1 MQACGRPGTPGRPS
15 PGCSATAVPMNTSD
29 AAGEFHQRTKHTWQ
43 RIRAESR
50 GLDWGNHPFPFKIY
64 PDLEPLALPRQL
76 PDSRLPATQVL
87 SGHLPP
93 VAAALDLA
101 GLARLLFYAAG
112 VTRIL
117 GGVLFRAAPSAGAL
131 YPTELYAVCGPL
143 AGLPAG
149 VYHFE
154 PAEFALR
161 RLRAGDFRARLAAAA
176 AEPAI
181 AGLPLC
187 LVLTG
192 IPWRTTWKYRER
204 GWRHLFWDAGAIV
217 ANLLAVAAAA
227 GWDARVLLGFVDR
240 EVAGLL
246 GIGEPEEYPL
256 GLVTVAAPAAA
267 APTGS
272 LPLGPISPR
281 TRPLSR
287 SPRSYPL
294 ATAAQR
300 AGELPS
306 AEAVSVWRSK
316 ASRLRAQPATR
327 SLAAGEVGQARAAT
341 DTIETVILRR
351 GSTRRFAR
359 HPIAREALGWAMTA
373 ATRAVPG
380 DFVPQQATLLEH
392 FLAVHAVQGLP
403 PGAYRWREGHFQ
415 LLRAGAERGR
425 TRLLC
430 LGQDLGGDAA
440 ATVFHC
446 AQLEPILQGLGARGY
461 RAVQLEAGVAAER
474 LQLTAFALGVGATG
488 LTFLDDDVSAFFGTR
503 AAPMLTVAVGVPAY
517 RARPGRRP
525 AQLPHIGLAKRG
537 RPAP

>member
-1 MQACGRPGTPGRPS
+1 
-15 PGCSATAVPMNTSD
+15 MNASD
-29 AAGEFHQRTKHTWQ
+29 AAAEFHERTKHTWQ
-43 RIRAESR
+43 RLRANSR
-50 GLDWGNHPFPFKIY
+50 GLDWGNHPFPFKLY
-64 PDLEPLALPRQL
+64 PDLEPLPLPRQL
-76 PDSRLPATQVL
+76 PESGVPATQVL
-87 SGHLPP
+87 SGQ
-93 VAAALDLA
+93 VSVSASALDLA
-101 GLARLLFYAAG
+101 GLARLLFFAAG

-117 GGVLFRAAPSAGAL
+117 HGVLFRAAPSAGAL

-143 AGLPAG
+143 AELPAG

-161 RLRAGDFRARLAAAA
+161 RLRDGDFRARLAVAA

-181 AGLPLC
+181 ARLPLC

-204 GWRHLFWDAGAIV
+204 GYRHLFWDAGAIV

-227 GWDARVLLGFVDR
+227 GWDARVLVGFVDG
-240 EVAGLL
+240 EVSGLL
-246 GIGEPEEYPL
+246 GIGAPEEYPL
-256 GLVTVAAPAAA
+256 ALVTVAAPAAA
-267 APTGS
+267 AATGRP
-272 LPLGPISPR
+272 PLGPISPR

-294 ATAAQR
+294 VTAAQR
-300 AGELPS
+300 AGELPN
-306 AEAVSVWRSK
+306 AEAVSAWRNQ

-327 SLAAGEVGQARAAT
+327 TLAAGEAGQAPAAS

-359 HPIAREALGWAMTA
+359 QSIPGGALGWAMTA

-380 DFVPQQATLLEH
+380 DFVPPQATLLEH

-403 PGAYRWREGHFQ
+403 PGAYRWHGGEFR

-425 TRLLC
+425 TRSLC

-440 ATVFHC
+440 ATVFHG
-446 AQLEPILQGLGARGY
+446 AQLEPILEGLGARGY
-461 RAVQLEAGVAAER
+461 RAAQLEGGVAAER
-474 LQLTAFALGVGATG
+474 LQLAAFALGVGATG
-488 LTFLDDDVSAFFGTR
+488 LTFLDDEVSAFFATR

-525 AQLPHIGLAKRG
+525 TQLPHIGVAER
-537 RPAP
+537 

>member
-1 MQACGRPGTPGRPS
+1 M
-15 PGCSATAVPMNTSD
+15 D
-29 AAGEFHQRTKHTWQ
+29 ASNAAEFHERTKHTWQ
-43 RIRAESR
+43 RLRAEAS
-50 GLDWGNHPFPFKIY
+50 GLDWGNHPFPFKLY
-64 PDLEPLALPRQL
+64 PDLEPLALPREL
-76 PDSRLPATQVL
+76 PESSLPATQVL
-87 SGHLPP
+87 SGR
-93 VAAALDLA
+93 VSVSAAALDLA

-117 GGVLFRAAPSAGAL
+117 HGVLFRAAPSAGAL

-143 AGLPAG
+143 ADLPAG

-161 RLRAGDFRARLAAAA
+161 RLRAGDFRARLAAA

-204 GWRHLFWDAGAIV
+204 GYRHLFWDAGAIV
-217 ANLLAVAAAA
+217 ANLLALAAAA
-227 GWDARVLLGFVDR
+227 GWDARVLVGFVDS
-240 EVAGLL
+240 EVSGLL
-246 GIGEPEEYPL
+246 GLGQPEEYPL
-256 GLVTVAAPAAA
+256 AVVTVAAPTAAEA
-267 APTGS
+267 TGS
-272 LPLGPISPR
+272 PPLEPINAR

-294 ATAAQR
+294 GAAAQR

-306 AEAVSVWRSK
+306 AEAVSAWRNQ
-316 ASRLRAQPATR
+316 ANRLQAQPATR
-327 SLAAGEVGQARAAT
+327 TLAADEAGQAAA

-359 HPIAREALGWAMTA
+359 HPIPQRALHWAMTA
-373 ATRAVPG
+373 ATQPVPG
-380 DFVPQQATLLEH
+380 DFVPPQATLLEH
-392 FLAVHAVQGLP
+392 FLAVHAVHGLTA
-403 PGAYRWREGHFQ
+403 GAYRWQEGHFR

-425 TRLLC
+425 TRALC
-430 LGQDLGGDAA
+430 LGQDLGGDGA
-440 ATVFHC
+440 ATFFHC
-446 AQLEPILQGLGARGY
+446 VQLEPILQALGARGY
-461 RAVQLEAGVAAER
+461 RAAQLEGGIAAER
-474 LQLTAFALGVGATG
+474 LQLAAFALGLGATG

-517 RARPGRRP
+517 RARPGKRP
-525 AQLPHIGLAKRG
+525 AQLPRIGLTEH
-537 RPAP
+537 

>member
-1 MQACGRPGTPGRPS
+1 M
-15 PGCSATAVPMNTSD
+15 D
-29 AAGEFHQRTKHTWQ
+29 ALEAAAEFHQRTKHTWQ
-43 RIRAESR
+43 RIRANSR
-50 GLDWGNHPFPFKIY
+50 GLDWGNHPFPFKLY
-64 PDLEPLALPRQL
+64 PDLEPLPLPRQL
-76 PDSRLPATQVL
+76 PESSVPATQVL
-87 SGHLPP
+87 AGQLSPP
-93 VAAALDLA
+93 GSRLDLA
-101 GLARLLFYAAG
+101 GLARLLFFSAG

-117 GGVLFRAAPSAGAL
+117 HGVLFRAAPSAGAL

-161 RLRAGDFRARLAAAA
+161 RLRDGDVRGRLAAAA
-176 AEPAI
+176 TEPAV

-204 GWRHLFWDAGAIV
+204 GYRHLFWDAGAIV

-227 GWDARVLLGFVDR
+227 GWEARVLVGFVDQ

-246 GIGEPEEYPL
+246 GLGEPEEYPL
-256 GLVTVAAPAAA
+256 ALVTVAAPGVAAA
-267 APTGS
+267 TGS
-272 LPLGPISPR
+272 PLLGPISPR

-294 ATAAQR
+294 GAAAQR
-300 AGELPS
+300 ASELPTS
-306 AEAVSVWRSK
+306 EAVSAWRSK
-316 ASRLRAQPATR
+316 ASRLRVQPAPRT
-327 SLAAGEVGQARAAT
+327 LPAADARAAPAAS

-351 GSTRRFAR
+351 GSTRRFAQ
-359 HPIAREALGWAMTA
+359 HPIPRGALGWAMAA

-380 DFVPQQATLLEH
+380 DFVPPQATLLEH

-403 PGAYRWREGHFQ
+403 PGAYRWSQAEFQ
-415 LLRAGAERGR
+415 LLWAGAERGR
-425 TRLLC
+425 TRSLC

-446 AQLEPILQGLGARGY
+446 ARLEPILQALGARGY
-461 RAVQLEAGVAAER
+461 RAAQLEGGVAAER
-474 LQLTAFALGVGATG
+474 LQLAAFALGVGATG
-488 LTFLDDDVSAFFGTR
+488 LTFLDDEVSGFFGTR
-503 AAPMLTVAVGVPAY
+503 VAPMLTVAVGVPAY

-525 AQLPHIGLAKRG
+525 AQLPHIGVADH
-537 RPAP
+537 

>member
-1 MQACGRPGTPGRPS
+1 
-15 PGCSATAVPMNTSD
+15 MNASD
-29 AAGEFHQRTKHTWQ
+29 AADEFHQRTKHTWQ
-43 RIRAESR
+43 RIRAESY
-50 GLDWGNHPFPFKIY
+50 GLDWGNHPFPFKLY
-64 PDLEPLALPRQL
+64 PDLAPLALPREL
-76 PDSRLPATQVL
+76 PESGLPATQVL
-87 SGHLPP
+87 SGQVSPP
-93 VAAALDLA
+93 AATLDLA
-101 GLARLLFYAAG
+101 GLARLLFFSAG
-112 VTRIL
+112 VARIL
-117 GGVLFRAAPSAGAL
+117 HGVLFRAAPSAGAL

-161 RLRAGDFRARLAAAA
+161 RLRDGDVRARLAAAA

-181 AGLPLC
+181 AGLPVC

-204 GWRHLFWDAGAIV
+204 GYRHLFWDAGAIV
-217 ANLLAVAAAA
+217 ANVLAVAAAA
-227 GWDARVLLGFVDR
+227 GWDARVLVGFIDR
-240 EVAGLL
+240 EVSGLL
-246 GIGEPEEYPL
+246 GLGQPEEYPL
-256 GLVTVAAPAAA
+256 AVVTVAAPTAAKA
-267 APTGS
+267 TGS
-272 LPLGPISPR
+272 PPLEPIGPR

-294 ATAAQR
+294 GAAAQH

-306 AEAVSVWRSK
+306 AEAVSGWRSK
-316 ASRLRAQPATR
+316 ASRLRAQPATG
-327 SLAAGEVGQARAAT
+327 SHPVGDVGVAPAGT

-359 HPIAREALGWAMTA
+359 HPIPRGALGWAMAA
-373 ATRAVPG
+373 ATQPVPG
-380 DFVPQQATLLEH
+380 DFVPPQATLLEH
-392 FLAVHAVQGLP
+392 FLAVHAVQELP
-403 PGAYRWREGHFQ
+403 PGAYRWREGEFQ

-425 TRLLC
+425 TRSLC

-446 AQLEPILQGLGARGY
+446 TQLEPTLQALGARGY
-461 RAVQLEAGVAAER
+461 RAAQLEGGVAAER
-474 LQLTAFALGVGATG
+474 LQLAAFALGLGATG
-488 LTFLDDDVSAFFGTR
+488 LTFLDDEVSAYFGTR

-525 AQLPHIGLAKRG
+525 AQLPRIGLAER
-537 RPAP
+537 